1 MRSDDF
7 LTLDPA
13 GMSVLELHPYLL
25 GTVAP
30 RPIALASTVDAEG
43 RPNLAPFSYFN
54 VFSAAPPVLVFSPAR
69 RGRDNTTKHTLENV
83 LAVPEVVIHLVDY
96 ALVGQS
102 SLASSDFP
110 EGVNEIEMAG
120 LTALPSECVRP
131 PRVAEAPVAFECR
144 VDRVEALGAGAGA
157 GNLVVCEVVRIH
169 LRRDVLGPD
178 GRPSPQL
185 LDLVGRCGG
194 ETYVRASGEALFEW
208 PKPGTRPGMGFG
220 ALPADIRLSK
230 VLTGNHLALLAGQT
244 AFPDE
249 TEVNEYK
256 LLELAELFLAHDG
269 RPSELEAALHR
280 TAADLLDAGD
290 ISAAWKC
297 LLAYNG

>member
-13 GMSVLELHPYLL
+13 GMPVLELHPYLL

-144 VDRVEALGAGAGA
+144 VDRVEALGAGRARGIWSCARSCGSTCGAMCWAQMGGRVRSCSIWWAGVEA
-157 GNLVVCEVVRIH
+157 RPTCGPAERRCLSGPNPARDRAWGSVRCQ
-169 LRRDVLGPD
+169 R
-178 GRPSPQL
+178 
-185 LDLVGRCGG
+185 
-194 ETYVRASGEALFEW
+194 TSG
-208 PKPGTRPGMGFG
+208 
-220 ALPADIRLSK
+220 
-230 VLTGNHLALLAGQT
+230 
-244 AFPDE
+244 
-249 TEVNEYK
+249 
-256 LLELAELFLAHDG
+256 
-269 RPSELEAALHR
+269 
-280 TAADLLDAGD
+280 
-290 ISAAWKC
+290 
-297 LLAYNG
+297 

>member
-1 MRSDDF
+1 MAQPDF

-13 GMSVLELHPYLL
+13 ALPVLELHPFLL
-25 GTVAP
+25 GTVSP

-69 RGRDNTTKHTLENV
+69 RGRDNTTKHTLDNV

-96 ALVGQS
+96 ALVGAS

-110 EGVNEIEMAG
+110 AGVNEFAKAG
-120 LTALPSECVRP
+120 LTELPSECVRP

-144 VDRVEALGAGAGA
+144 VDRVEPLGAGAGA
-157 GNLVVCEVVRIH
+157 GNLVICEVVRMH
-169 LRRDVLGPD
+169 LRRDVLGAD
-178 GRPSPQL
+178 GRPDPAR

-194 ETYVRASGEALFEW
+194 ETYVRAGGDALFVW
-208 PKPGTRPGMGFG
+208 PKPGTTPGMGVDH
-220 ALPADIRLSK
+220 LPQDIRMSR
-230 VLTGNHLALLAGQT
+230 VLTGNHLALLAGLP
-244 AFPDE
+244 APPDE
-249 TEVNEYK
+249 TDVNEFK
-256 LLELAELFLAHDG
+256 LLELADLFLTYDG
-269 RPSELEAALHR
+269 RPAELETALHR
-280 TAADLLDAGD
+280 AAAARLDAGD
-290 ISAAWKC
+290 LVSAWKC